1 MRKWSIKLV
10 AVGPNNTEVPANF
23 IEKVTYKLHPTFEK
37 PTRGN
42 PSRSYLFMLK
52 GRLLNVVIKRPPF
65 KVEEEGWGEF
75 DLGVTLHYV
84 EKEGTKELT
93 HDLNFQESRYDSPHK
108 LVPLP
113 LFQRTPRLSIVGL

>member
-10 AVGPNNTEVPANF
+10 AVGPNNTEVPATF

-37 PTRGN
+37 PTRGISSLHYN
-42 PSRSYLFMLK
+42 TKRKLIIIIITI
-52 GRLLNVVIKRPPF
+52 VIKRPPF

-75 DLGVTLHYV
+75 DLVVTLHFV

-93 HDLNFQESRYDSPHK
+93 HDLNFQESKYESPHK
-108 LVPLP
+108 LV
-113 LFQRTPRLSIVGL
+113 FTFF